1 MIILRECKIL
11 VFVDFLKNL
20 AGMSL
25 NLFYLRKGLK

>member
-1 MIILRECKIL
+1 MIILRECKLL

-25 NLFYLRKGLK
+25 NLFFI